1 MADELAEKLTLLVVL
16 VVAGVKV
23 AVTPVGRLVAARVTG
38 ALKFSAL
45 RTLMV
50 ALTLLPSMTLR
61 VLADEVS
68 VKLGVGTV
76 TVTVA
81 EAVNEPE
88 VPVMVTVCG
97 PGVAVA
103 PAVKDN
109 VLDEALLAGL
119 KLAVT
124 PVGRPETVKPTV
136 LANPFTSTTLIF
148 DVAALPPIG
157 VDKDAVAAESVKF
170 GVGTVRLMLVELV
183 TPPTVPVILT
193 A

>member
-1 MADELAEKLTLLVVL
+1 MLLVLLVV
-16 VVAGVKV
+16 VDVKL
-23 AVTPVGRLVAARVTG
+23 AVTPAGKPAAAKVTG
-38 ALKFSAL
+38 ALKFAAL
-45 RTLMV
+45 RMLMV
-50 ALTLLPSMTLR
+50 ALALVLPLMTLS
-61 VLADEVS
+61 VLADEARL
-68 VKLGVGTV
+68 KLGMGTV
-76 TVTVA
+76 TVIVV
-81 EAVNEPE
+81 EAVSEPD
-88 VPVMVTVCG
+88 VPVMVTECE
-97 PGVAVA
+97 PGVAVV
-103 PAVKDN
+103 PAVRDM

>member
-1 MADELAEKLTLLVVL
+1 VADELAEKLTLLVVL

-119 KLAVT
+119 KLAVM
-124 PVGRPETVKPTV
+124 PLGRPVAVKLTEPVKPF
-136 LANPFTSTTLIF
+136 AAATLILE
-148 DVAALPPIG
+148 VAALPPIG
-157 VDKDAVAAESVKF
+157 ADKVADADDIMKL
-170 GVGTVRLMLVELV
+170 GVGTVRLMFVELV
-183 TPPTVPVILT
+183 MPPTVPVILT